1 MKQRKAKKVINSHD
15 LGLKVQPTIFHGQEI
30 NVFLTGLRRTYV
42 PKKIFFVGTGKVDNF
57 ELANT

>member
-30 NVFLTGLRRTYV
+30 NVFLTVLRRTYV
-42 PKKIFFVGTGKVDNF
+42 PKKIFLWGPEKLTTSN
-57 ELANT
+57 